1 MNPFLL
7 ALVQAGIITQAD
19 AERMNR
25 SLDPDAAR
33 AWAEQQ
39 LAIAMQNGLSAQQ
52 TRLVDMV
59 RRTNGNLSPAALDAF
74 WRAEDAR
81 LYSAIVGTLDNIAT
95 ERAISMVVSAG
106 GDTSTWQ
113 HVNQAVL
120 DWMHGY
126 YTSPD
131 PQFVGSVPN
140 LNQTSRQQVADAYG
154 RWARGELEGR
164 RGLPDLVRVLADPN
178 VFGPA
183 RATTIAVTE
192 STRIHAEATHAAA
205 MADPDIEYQRYKC
218 SADDKV
224 CGYCGPLH
232 NQTVPKGEPFIHP
245 SLGAI
250 NGPPLHPRCR
260 CAVNNLTGPAARQ
273 AIAPE
278 DRYTYEGDLPQ
289 RRVTP

>member
-7 ALVQAGIITQAD
+7 ALIQAGIISRTD

-59 RRTNGNLSPAALDAF
+59 RRTNGSLSARQLDTF
-74 WRAEDAR
+74 WAAEDDR
-81 LYSAIVGTLDNIAT
+81 LYASILGTLDSIAT
-95 ERAISMVVSAG
+95 ERAIGIVVAAGNDSMWGV
-106 GDTSTWQ
+106 
-113 HVNQAVL
+113 VNQRVL
-120 DWMHGY
+120 DWVHNY
-126 YTSPD
+126 YTSANPE
-131 PQFVGSVPN
+131 FFGSVPN
-140 LNQTSRQQVADAYG
+140 LNQTTRQAFADIYG
-154 RWARGELEGR
+154 QWQRGEIADN
-164 RGLPDLVRVLADPN
+164 RGLPSLIQAMNEAEAFAPDRSSI
-178 VFGPA
+178 
-183 RATTIAVTE
+183 IAVTE
-192 STRIHAEATHAAA
+192 STRIAAESTHAAA

-218 SADDKV
+218 AADDKV

-232 NQTVPKGEPFIHP
+232 NQTVRKGEPFIHP
-245 SLGAI
+245 SLGEVY
-250 NGPPLHPRCR
+250 GPPLHPRCR
-260 CAVNNLTGPAARQ
+260 CGVNNLTGPAARQ

-278 DRYTYEGDLPQ
+278 DRYTYTGDLPQ